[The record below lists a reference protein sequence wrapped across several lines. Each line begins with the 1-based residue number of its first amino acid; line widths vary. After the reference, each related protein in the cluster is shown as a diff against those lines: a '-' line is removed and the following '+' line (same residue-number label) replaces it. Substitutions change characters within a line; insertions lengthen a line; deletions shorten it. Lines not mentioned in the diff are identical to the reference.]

1 MSIMLNYKLYQR
13 PSEKTYTL
21 YTDDI
26 SADTATDSTHTAP
39 EYSDQSI
46 LCVCMYKYA
55 CLYSTVPV

>member
-1 MSIMLNYKLYQR
+1 MCPMSIYVKLQ
-13 PSEKTYTL
+13 TL
-21 YTDDI
+21 STPLRKDIYIIQCTEDI

-55 CLYSTVPV
+55 CL